1 MTDENIYPKRFH
13 IDRQWRAGENR
24 SGLFALTPQWVAT
37 WKLAFLR
44 RYRGCRPIQWTVADQ
59 QDTIRKRR
67 VELSDPGTEHR
78 VFGYNTVQLSK
89 TFLVARRITPAT
101 FPIRLLILLTL
112 IAFGLTRSAIGT
124 RLDSFLLDEYYHI
137 TAGVSYVRLG
147 DYRLNPEHLR
157 W

>member
-1 MTDENIYPKRFH
+1 LRSLLNGSLPGNWLFVADTGVAVRSNGRF
-13 IDRQWRAGENR
+13 
-24 SGLFALTPQWVAT
+24 
-37 WKLAFLR
+37 
-44 RYRGCRPIQWTVADQ
+44 ADQ